1 MNRTALMRFA
11 FGVALLMVV
20 ILALTA
26 CGSGSAQEEAKGR
39 PLPLYENALSPGEY
53 HTVEFK
59 PPLSFEV
66 SEPWSSTT
74 AQLSDWIEL
83 GYEGQTGFIT
93 FVNAEEVFKPGTT
106 EVVDAPKDLVG
117 WLQEHPYL
125 KTSKPQP
132 VTVGG
137 VKGEQLDVLVEDLP
151 KDYSVDPECSDCVDI
166 APLSNDQ
173 EAAIFGLDPARWTPE
188 SLEAKPPR
196 RESKCRAIEELATQ
210 RSSRQRP
217 FSWPVPHPRSPCAS
231 SPTRSEWQTRR
242 CVTGSSKHRSI
253 AASEEVSPPKS
264 ARS

>member
-132 VTVGG
+132 VTLGG
-137 VKGEQLDVLVEDLP
+137 VKGEQLAVVVDHLP
-151 KDYSVDPECSDCVDI
+151 KDYYGNCGTDCLDI
-166 APLSNDQ
+166 FNQSGGEEIGYFN
-173 EAAIFGLDPARWTPE
+173 AIKRE
-188 SLEAKPPR
+188 R
-196 RESKCRAIEELATQ
+196 RVFVFEDVKGETVVIW
-210 RSSRQRP
+210 
-217 FSWPVPHPRSPCAS
+217 F
-231 SPTRSEWQTRR
+231 
-242 CVTGSSKHRSI
+242 
-253 AASEEVSPPKS
+253 ASEADKFDRFAPEAQKVVDSVRWGGS
-264 ARS
+264 